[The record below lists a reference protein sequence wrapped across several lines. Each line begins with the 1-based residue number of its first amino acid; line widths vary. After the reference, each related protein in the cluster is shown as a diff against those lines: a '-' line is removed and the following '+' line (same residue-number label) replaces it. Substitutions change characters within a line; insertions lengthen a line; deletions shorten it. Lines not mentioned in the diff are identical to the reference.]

1 MDLIDQLTLKW
12 QQAKQRE
19 FEARDER
26 VGIEEQILALYPAR
40 EEGSSTIE
48 TDLGTKIKLTG
59 KLTYK
64 CDLIAL
70 HTMTIDWPEDVRPV
84 RLKMEVDETKLK
96 AIRQESPT
104 MWARIASAVTT
115 KPAKTG
121 VAIEFKGG

>member
-1 MDLIDQLTLKW
+1 MQLIDQLTLKW

-26 VGIEEQILALYPAR
+26 VGIEEQILLLYPAR

-121 VAIEFKGG
+121 VAIEFKEQ

>member
-1 MDLIDQLTLKW
+1 MQLIDQLTLKW

-40 EEGSSTIE
+40 EEGSSTVE
-48 TDLGTKIKLTG
+48 TDLGTKIRLTG

-64 CDLIAL
+64 VDVIAL
-70 HTMTIDWPEDVRPV
+70 HSMTIDWPEDVRPV
-84 RLKMEVDETKLK
+84 RMKMEVDETKLK

-104 MWARIASAVTT
+104 MWAKIAPAVTT

-121 VAIEFKGG
+121 VAIEFKEQ